1 MWITRHTKYTVCIR
15 SNGAQN
21 NIRARRAGMPSLLS
35 RGTASLLDL
44 KDQEATAGGLW
55 CPHFY
60 THNAACDRM
69 RSLASVQRGTA
80 RKNSHDQMCVVT
92 SCLGRAVHVLIEELS
107 LPRGGFSSSSCVRI
121 PLRTE

>member
-21 NIRARRAGMPSLLS
+21 DIRALRACMPAVVLS

-60 THNAACDRM
+60 THNAARDQM
-69 RSLASVQRGTA
+69 RSLASVQRGTG
-80 RKNSHDQMCVVT
+80 RKNSHDQMCGVT
-92 SCLGRAVHVLIEELS
+92 SCPGRAVHAMMHTRLQAC
-107 LPRGGFSSSSCVRI
+107 PH
-121 PLRTE
+121 